1 MAIPV
6 PGGYA
11 LSDVSL
17 AGLLH
22 FVGLGL
28 IGAAFVVLAYRTA
41 GIVFR
46 TCFGFLVLVVRYP
59 HLLVGSLRQRRAA
72 SSPPSPLAEPV
83 ITARDSVGG
92 NGPGTVLM
100 SAEPPPETGSG
111 TDGGPVRRFPDLA
124 SGS

>member
-1 MAIPV
+1 M

-11 LSDVSL
+11 VSDVSL

-46 TCFGFLVLVVRYP
+46 TCFGFLVLV
-59 HLLVGSLRQRRAA
+59 GSLRPRQAA
-72 SSPPSPLAEPV
+72 SSPMSPLVEPV
-83 ITARDSVGG
+83 ITARDTVGG

-100 SAEPPPETGSG
+100 SAEPPSEPGI
-111 TDGGPVRRFPDLA
+111 RH
-124 SGS
+124 